1 MAKGAIYTI
10 GYAKLTPRRLREV
23 MDLLHVGELMDC
35 RSSPRTRVAG
45 FGNRQ
50 LAAFF
55 GEHRYSW
62 KGETLGGRM
71 TIASQ
76 TLTNIAALGKVERIM
91 LMCMEEAPGE
101 CHRHYDLGMP
111 LEAMGARVFHVFR
124 DQVVPPL
131 SLQKAIDTQR
141 SMARAEYDCED
152 LFEHAAREIETAR
165 AAQEGK

>member
-10 GYAKLTPRRLREV
+10 GYAKLTPVRLREV
-23 MDLLHVGELMDC
+23 MDLLQIGELMDC

-55 GEHRYSW
+55 GEARYSW
-62 KGETLGGRM
+62 KGALLGGRM
-71 TIASQ
+71 AILPESIAD
-76 TLTNIAALGKVERIM
+76 LAALARVERVM

-124 DQVVPPL
+124 DQVVAAAD
-131 SLQKAIDTQR
+131 LQRAIDTQHTM
-141 SMARAEYDCED
+141 SEDEYDCED
-152 LFEHAAREIETAR
+152 LYEHAR
-165 AAQEGK
+165 AALKGK

>member
-10 GYAKLTPRRLREV
+10 GYAKLTPVRLGEV
-23 MDLLHVGELMDC
+23 LDLLKLDFLYDC
-35 RSSPRTRVAG
+35 RSSPRTRVRG
-45 FGNRQ
+45 FGPRQ
-50 LAAFF
+50 LEALFPD
-55 GEHRYSW
+55 RYQW
-62 KGETLGGRM
+62 RGRTLGGRAP
-71 TIASQ
+71 ILEASLEQ
-76 TLTNIAALGKVERIM
+76 LSTATWAGARTM

-152 LFEHAAREIETAR
+152 LEDHARNL
-165 AAQEGK
+165 QKGK